1 VLRIYRIPFSTN
13 VERVALAAA
22 FKGLDVDWV
31 DVEPTDRT
39 VVREL
44 SGQDLVPVLERD
56 GDVVIDSTGII
67 RYLEAWRPD
76 PPLFPRDAARRAE
89 LEVFLD
95 WFDGV
100 WKRPPNELEDELTA
114 ERPGGARISELSLR
128 MRTALDLFEA
138 LLDGREYL
146 FGEFSA
152 ADCAAFPFLKYAE
165 LSPEPGD
172 DELFHQILVEHQPL
186 GDDHPRL
193 RAWIERVDAR
203 PRA

>member
-1 VLRIYRIPFSTN
+1 

-22 FKGLDVDWV
+22 HKGLDLTWV
-31 DVEPTDRT
+31 DVDPGDRSD
-39 VVREL
+39 VRAL

-67 RYLEAWRPD
+67 RYLEARHPE
-76 PPLFPRDAARRAE
+76 PPLFPRDPARRAE

-100 WKRPPNELEDELTA
+100 WKRPPNELEAELTS
-114 ERPGGARISELSLR
+114 ERPDGARIAELSLR
-128 MRTALDLFEA
+128 MSSALETFEA
-138 LLDGREYL
+138 LLYGREYM

-152 ADCAAFPFLKYAE
+152 ADCSAFPFLKYAE
-165 LSPEPGD
+165 LRPEPGD

-193 RAWIERVDAR
+193 RDWIERVDAR